1 MVGAISRTAVRS
13 LLRRI
18 APPPWARS
26 FSAAAALPYES
37 DWEQEGDEVLDRK
50 STARLATNAWGEM
63 EGRGVQWVFMGS
75 PGAKKHLYANRLAE
89 LLEVPYI
96 SMGTLVRQE
105 LDPTSSLYIKVGSSH
120 FLLISFQFPSNY
132 AFTAFLFLIFTA
144 DLDQIIAL
152 LAFFL
157 APLSNYEFRIFEW
170 RSSAGDFT
178 FIY

>member
-1 MVGAISRTAVRS
+1 MQS

-105 LDPTSSLYIKVGSSH
+105 LDPTSSLYIKVDSSH
-120 FLLISFQFPSNY
+120 FLLISLHLLSNY
-132 AFTAFLFLIFTA
+132 AFAAFFKTNFLIFTA
-144 DLDQIIAL
+144 DLEQIIA
-152 LAFFL
+152 FPCIFL
-157 APLSNYEFRIFEW
+157 APISN
-170 RSSAGDFT
+170 
-178 FIY
+178 